1 MSGFPVVSNTRPKKH
16 KKDMTPI
23 FLIGGGLLAIALVV
37 GIVLVLDEVRVWR
50 AKQRFQQELQE
61 AKRQLKAQ
69 DQEAA
74 KALLKLE
81 KTIRESE

>member
-1 MSGFPVVSNTRPKKH
+1 MSGFPVVSNTRTKRP

-23 FLIGGGLLAIALVV
+23 FLIGGGLFAIALVV
-37 GIVLVLDEVRVWR
+37 AVVLGLDELRGWR
-50 AKQRFQQELQE
+50 AKQRAQQELK
-61 AKRQLKAQ
+61 ALDKQLKAQ